1 MHLLRSVLPLFFGL
15 VVFMNLSA
23 QNLISIEYKGQRS
36 QEQLAADYGFLIQNG
51 VERYKITYTTPD
63 VFGQL
68 DTASGLII
76 LPVREETTI
85 YPLLVYQHGTV
96 NGPQDV
102 PSNLQGGYQ
111 LAEVFGGLG
120 YVSLAPDYL
129 GAGEA
134 RGFHPYVHRASE
146 ASAAVDMIRAV
157 RSYAPEMD
165 LLLNDQLFVTG
176 YSQGGHASMALHQS
190 LELELSEE
198 MELTAASHLSGPY
211 SISGV
216 MRNVMISD
224 EPYNF
229 LAYLPNTYLSYNY
242 VYGFY
247 DDIEQ
252 FFKPAYVNAIRNFY
266 EGNISLNNLNNFLIN
281 TITQEHGA
289 PIARHMLQDSIVAI
303 LETADPDHPV
313 IQALEDN
320 DTYEW
325 APQKPTRIFYCMADD
340 QVYFRNSVV
349 ADSVMQDLGALDL
362 VTTDVLSEAD
372 HGGCVEP
379 AVINTALFFS
389 NFADW
394 TVSTDDLASSLPL
407 KVFPNP
413 VEGWMKIEGVEGQA
427 DVQLCN
433 QQGKVVWN
441 TRLESGEQQLNLPA
455 LPAGVYLLRVQAA
468 EGRAT
473 RKLIIQ

>member
-1 MHLLRSVLPLFFGL
+1 MHCLRSVLPLFISLLF
-15 VVFMNLSA
+15 VTNLAA
-23 QNLISIEYKGQRS
+23 QDLISIQYKGQRS

-51 VERYKITYTTPD
+51 VELFKITYTTPD

-68 DTASGLII
+68 DTASGLIV

-102 PSNLQGGYQ
+102 PSNLLGGYQ

-120 YVSLAPDYL
+120 YVALAPDYL
-129 GAGEA
+129 GAGES
-134 RGFHPYVHRASE
+134 RGFHPYVHRESE

-157 RSYAPEMD
+157 RGHAPEID
-165 LLLNDQLFVTG
+165 LLLNDQLFITG
-176 YSQGGHASMALHQS
+176 YSQGGHASMALHQAV
-190 LELELSEE
+190 ELELSDE
-198 MELTAASHLSGPY
+198 MEVTAASHLSGPY

-216 MRNVMISD
+216 MRNVMISE

-242 VYGFY
+242 VYQFY

-252 FFKPAYVNAIRNFY
+252 FFKPAYVTAIRNFY
-266 EGNISLNNLNNFLIN
+266 EGNIGLNNLNNFLIN
-281 TITQEHGA
+281 AITQEHGA
-289 PIARHMLQDSIVAI
+289 PIARYMLQDSIVAI
-303 LETADPDHPV
+303 LEAGDPSHPV

-349 ADSVMQDLGALDL
+349 ADSVMQELGAVDL

-379 AVINTALFFS
+379 AIINTALFFN

-394 TVSTDDLASSLPL
+394 TVDTDDLAAELPI

-413 VEGWMKIEGVEGQA
+413 VEGWMQIEGVNGEA
-427 DVQLCN
+427 DVQLFN
-433 QQGKVVWN
+433 QQGAVVWQN
-441 TRLESGEQQLNLPA
+441 SLAPGTQQLNLPT
-455 LPAGVYLLRVQAA
+455 LPAGVYLLSVVTT
-468 EGRAT
+468 EGRASK
-473 RKLIIQ
+473 KLIIQ